1 MNIIWF
7 ITAIPIIL
15 GICVVQYLLLRINN
29 KLGLIIPVISVVSI
43 IPLGIVGI
51 ILTVI
56 TFLFYFI
63 QSYIL
68 DKKRKR
74 QKELDKTRID
84 DL

>member
-1 MNIIWF
+1 MDIMWLIA
-7 ITAIPIIL
+7 AIPIIL
-15 GICVVQYLLLRINN
+15 GICIVQYLLLRINN
-29 KLGLIIPVISVVSI
+29 KLGLMIPVFSVVLI

-51 ILTVI
+51 VLTVI
-56 TFLFYFI
+56 TFLIYFI

-74 QKELDKTRID
+74 QKEMDKMLID